1 MEKRSTKLVET
12 MTLFIKIQ
20 AQSCQHGMLSIEPM
34 VEQVSD
40 PFLKKVYKC
49 VLMDMTLKL

>member
-40 PFLKKVYKC
+40 PFLKKRFTNMC
-49 VLMDMTLKL
+49 